1 MLGSA
6 PSYDHYV
13 HLDVFTVV
21 KAVVDLGVLILYAYW
36 CIYTVLRGLLV
47 ALWVAYGRGTG
58 KYVCICC
65 YVVYTFITRVLIW
78 IALIPIWSSV
88 KCMPWVC
95 VFGCVNTICP

>member
-21 KAVVDLGVLILYAYW
+21 KAVDLDVLILYAYVYIH
-36 CIYTVLRGLLV
+36 CVTRGLLV
-47 ALWVAYGRGTG
+47 ALWVAYGSETG

-65 YVVYTFITRVLIW
+65 YVVYTFITRDLIW
-78 IALIPIWSSV
+78 IALIPTWSSV
-88 KCMPWVC
+88 KRMPWVC
-95 VFGCVNTICP
+95 VFGCVNAICP